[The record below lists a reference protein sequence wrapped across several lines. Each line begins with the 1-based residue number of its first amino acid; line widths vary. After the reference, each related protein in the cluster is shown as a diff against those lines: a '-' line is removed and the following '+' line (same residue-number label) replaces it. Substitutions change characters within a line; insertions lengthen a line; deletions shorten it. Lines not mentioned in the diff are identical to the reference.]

1 MPDFKKNI
9 ADGCKGSIRDSY
21 PRGIR
26 SIRMSATTL
35 LLEKFR
41 TKGLLV
47 IVLITKAEK
56 EYLVSKGVP
65 FGYTGIS
72 HTVGK
77 HRTFYLC
84 ENARNMGLLKKFREK
99 MIAE

>member
-1 MPDFKKNI
+1 MKTIDI
-9 ADGCKGSIRDSY
+9 VCG
-21 PRGIR
+21 
-26 SIRMSATTL
+26 
-35 LLEKFR
+35 
-41 TKGLLV
+41 V
-47 IVLITKAEK
+47 IKTEK

>member
-1 MPDFKKNI
+1 MPDFN
-9 ADGCKGSIRDSY
+9 ADRRHRVLASLISLFSQGQYLGTAI
-21 PRGIR
+21 
-26 SIRMSATTL
+26 TL
-35 LLEKFR
+35 LLEKFK

>member
-1 MPDFKKNI
+1 MVEHTAVN
-9 ADGCKGSIRDSY
+9 
-21 PRGIR
+21 RGVASSSLAR
-26 SIRMSATTL
+26 SVSL
-35 LLEKFR
+35 LLEKFT
-41 TKGLLV
+41 TKGLLI

-65 FGYTGIS
+65 FGYAGIS

-84 ENARNMGLLKKFREK
+84 ENTRNMGLLKKFRDK